1 VLSPRSIGY
10 TIKGL
15 YNYQIAIPENHVR
28 INIENLGKNLITRY
42 DINREKNWEWFEEYM
57 TYANSIL
64 PEAMLYAYLSTGK
77 ESYKRAALQTF
88 DFLLSKMFVDGQL
101 RVISNRGWYQKGSE
115 PNRYGEQ
122 PIDVFCLIQ
131 TLDIF
136 YKTFNVPQYKS
147 MMQKAFGWFL
157 GDNHLSQIVYNPL
170 TGGCGDGLEKE
181 NVNLNQGA
189 ESTVCYLM
197 ARLIMER
204 DVKKHSPEKTDTFLS
219 KPKRLKHRTQRG
231 NKPKIIDN

>member
-1 VLSPRSIGY
+1 
-10 TIKGL
+10 L
-15 YNYQIAIPENHVR
+15 YYHQISNPENQVR
-28 INIENLGKNLITRY
+28 INIDNLAQKLITRY
-42 DINREKNWEWFEEYM
+42 NINREKNWEWFEEYM

-77 ESYKRAALQTF
+77 EIYKRAALQTF

-101 RVISNRGWYQKGSE
+101 RVISNRGWYRKGSE
-115 PNRYGEQ
+115 PNIYGEQ

-136 YKTFNVPQYKS
+136 YKTFNIPEYQG

-157 GDNHLSQIVYNPL
+157 GDNHLTQTVYNPL
-170 TGGCGDGLEKE
+170 TGGCGDGLENE

-204 DVKKHSPEKTDTFLS
+204 DVIGYSPEKTNPLLSNLS
-219 KPKRLKHRTQRG
+219 KPKRLKYRVQRG
-231 NKPKIIDN
+231 NKPKILDK

>member
-1 VLSPRSIGY
+1 M
-10 TIKGL
+10 
-15 YNYQIAIPENHVR
+15 
-28 INIENLGKNLITRY
+28 TRY

-115 PNRYGEQ
+115 PNKFGEQ
-122 PIDVFCLIQ
+122 PIDVFCIIQ

-136 YKTFNVPQYKS
+136 YKTFNIPQYKKL
-147 MMQKAFGWFL
+147 MQKAFGWFL
-157 GDNHLSQIVYNPL
+157 GDNHLSQLVYNPL

-204 DVKKHSPEKTDTFLS
+204 NLKEHSPEKTDTFPS

-231 NKPKIIDN
+231 NKPKIFDN